1 MTEKLFESASA
12 LLEDVAARAGRAG
25 HPVRL
30 LAATKTV
37 EPERIRV
44 AAAAGIRL
52 LGENRVQELLAKY
65 GQYPEGCA
73 LHFIGTLQTNKVK
86 QIIDK
91 VDMIESVDS
100 LRLAQEIDKC
110 AARLG
115 KPMDILVEVNIAR
128 EPEKSGVFPENLEA
142 LLTQLARL
150 AYVRVRG
157 LMTIGPARADEAE
170 KSAYFHKM
178 QEKRIDIQNKKIH
191 NIDMSVLSMGMSAD
205 YPLAIEAGADIV
217 RVGSGLFGARV

>member
-1 MTEKLFESASA
+1 MTEKLFESAST
-12 LLEDVAARAGRAG
+12 LLEDVASRAAAAGRS
-25 HPVRL
+25 VRL

-37 EPERIRV
+37 EPDRIRV
-44 AAAAGIRL
+44 AAAAGVRL

-65 GQYPEGCA
+65 GQYPEECE

-86 QIIDK
+86 AIIDK

-100 LRLAQEIDKC
+100 LRLAREIDKC

-115 KPMDILVEVNIAR
+115 KPMDILVEINIAR
-128 EPEKSGVFPENLEA
+128 EPEKSGVFPENAEE
-142 LLTQLARL
+142 LLAQIAPLPF
-150 AYVRVRG
+150 VRVRG
-157 LMTIGPARADEAE
+157 LMTIGPAKAEAAE
-170 KSAYFHKM
+170 KSVYFHKM
-178 QEKRIDIQNKKIH
+178 QEMRIDIQNKKIH

-217 RVGSGLFGARV
+217 RVGSGLFGARM